1 MVEKS
6 QIDSKDAEITEAGVE
21 SMARDLARRINSAP
35 SERREQLREMVV
47 HLVRDEVQI
56 APPAVHRSSGGGSGA
71 SFNPFAI
78 GIPLGLAGAVLS
90 ILFPPVGL
98 MLFAAAGLTM
108 AWGVLSV
115 LLSRGGR

>member
-1 MVEKS
+1 MTEKI
-6 QIDSKDAEITEAGVE
+6 QIDSKDAELTEERVE
-21 SMARDLARRINSAP
+21 SLARALAQRINSAP

-56 APPAVHRSSGGGSGA
+56 APPAVVPRAGGGGA
-71 SFNPFAI
+71 AFNPFAI
-78 GIPLGLAGAVLS
+78 GIPLGLAGAVLI

-98 MLFAAAGLTM
+98 MVFAAAGLTM

-115 LLSRGGR
+115 LFSRGGQ

>member
-1 MVEKS
+1 MIEKS
-6 QIDSKDAEITEAGVE
+6 QIDSKDAEITEARVE
-21 SMARDLARRINSAP
+21 SLARALARRINSAP

-56 APPAVHRSSGGGSGA
+56 APPAVDRTAAGGGA
-71 SFNPFAI
+71 AFNPFAI

-90 ILFPPVGL
+90 ILFPPIGL
-98 MLFAAAGLTM
+98 MVFAAAGLMM

-115 LLSRGGR
+115 LFSRGGQ

>member
-6 QIDSKDAEITEAGVE
+6 QIDSKDAVITEAGVE
-21 SMARDLARRINSAP
+21 SMARDLAQLINSAP

-47 HLVRDEVQI
+47 HLVRDEVRI
-56 APPAVHRSSGGGSGA
+56 APSAAQSSLNGSSA

-98 MLFAAAGLTM
+98 MVFGAAGLTM
-108 AWGVLSV
+108 GWGVISV
-115 LLSRGGR
+115 LFSRGGR

>member
-56 APPAVHRSSGGGSGA
+56 APLAVQRSSGSGA

-98 MLFAAAGLTM
+98 MVFAAAALMM